1 MSGRPTK
8 PTTEARIRAAADWLM
23 DDDTAYESS
32 PESALRA
39 AREMLAAADTITPPP
54 IPHHQLRPGDILR
67 WQCPVYPANVHRWRV
82 RSCCHGGL
90 GQESLIEMESI
101 THTPGYG
108 AEFPVSM
115 PIVIV
120 PEVLVRNL
128 EIEDVGEQFGLA
140 SSRRGVE

>member
-1 MSGRPTK
+1 MSELNT
-8 PTTEARIRAAADWLM
+8 AA
-23 DDDTAYESS
+23 
-32 PESALRA
+32 
-39 AREMLAAADTITPPP
+39 P

-67 WQCPVYPANVHRWRV
+67 WQCPTYPKNIHRWRV
-82 RSCCHGGL
+82 RSVCLGGL

-101 THTPGYG
+101 THTPGIG

-128 EIEDVGEQFGLA
+128 VIEDVGDQFGIP
-140 SSRRGVE
+140 SVRRGAQ